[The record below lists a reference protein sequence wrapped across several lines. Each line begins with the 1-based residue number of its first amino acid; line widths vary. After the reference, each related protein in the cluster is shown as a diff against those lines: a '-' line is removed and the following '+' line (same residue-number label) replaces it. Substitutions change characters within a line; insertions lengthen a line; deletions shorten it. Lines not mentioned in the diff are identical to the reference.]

1 MRHFSVSCKTVC
13 IKCHIRYR
21 FQLQE
26 GLAFPFCPSPTV
38 HSGNHAI
45 HSAPP
50 PSVLSLAKLHRF
62 LCSRYYVSFPHF
74 PAPLNIANIAT
85 LAKLIFIAYSLF
97 LRNFATHSSHRPYSA
112 QGRDELELSVSL
124 PHSLGLDFFLL
135 QGMYVPAQRCVCC
148 ILFRP
153 LPAFSDPYQPSVP
166 ALSEG
171 P

>member
-1 MRHFSVSCKTVC
+1 MSYQVSFPAP
-13 IKCHIRYR
+13 R
-21 FQLQE
+21 
-26 GLAFPFCPSPTV
+26 GLGFPFCPSPTV

-62 LCSRYYVSFPHF
+62 FVHDTTFLFRIFR
-74 PAPLNIANIAT
+74 PAQHRQRRHT
-85 LAKLIFIAYSLF
+85 GEVDFIAYSLF

-112 QGRDELELSVSL
+112 QGRDEFELSVSL
-124 PHSLGLDFFLL
+124 PHSLGLDLFLL